1 MGEYLMQDPNMLGML
16 LSMTGTSALE
26 RVDKVTGHVTSHVT
40 GWLKKLSPI
49 YRATHLAASSAGVWV
64 CGSYHY
70 KSTMHVSKGN
80 LLGKASKQNH

>member
-1 MGEYLMQDPNMLGML
+1 MGEYLMQDPHMLAGMFAA
-16 LSMTGTSALE
+16 MAGQSALDKVE
-26 RVDKVTGHVTSHVT
+26 KVTGNVT
-40 GWLKKLSPI
+40 GWLKKLSPV

-80 LLGKASKQNH
+80 LLGEFMMIFL